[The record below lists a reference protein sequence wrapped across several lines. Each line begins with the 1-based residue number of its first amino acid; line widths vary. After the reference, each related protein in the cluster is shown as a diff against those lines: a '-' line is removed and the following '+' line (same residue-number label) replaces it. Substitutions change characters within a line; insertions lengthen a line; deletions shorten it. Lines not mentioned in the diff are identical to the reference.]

1 MLRTAM
7 LLALFAGPTAAW
19 AGFSLDET
27 GSMATTAAPAKAVT
41 KPVSIPSD
49 FAAEEIDLPG
59 DDVVVRANTAPAE
72 SWIVS
77 PSDGTLR
84 RVLAKWAARA
94 GWQIHWEASVDLP
107 VTVTASFEGD
117 FRSAVKGLFS
127 SLSASEVNLSALLYT
142 GNRVIR
148 VTESGQRAQ

>member
-7 LLALFAGPTAAW
+7 LLALMVPNAAW

-27 GSMATTAAPAKAVT
+27 SPVATSVSKPANT
-41 KPVSIPSD
+41 QDP
-49 FAAEEIDLPG
+49 DLAG
-59 DDVVVRANTAPAE
+59 DDVVIRTTPAPAE

-94 GWQIHWEASVDLP
+94 GWQIHWEAPVDLP
-107 VTVTASFEGD
+107 VTVTASFDGD

-142 GNRVIR
+142 GNRVLR